1 MRRIITL
8 LLLLA
13 LLASLSVSLVL
24 AVPADAETD
33 TWDGIRA
40 GIGVA
45 DATWHVGA
53 AAGQYTDYRAPQDE
67 LQGDIDPH
75 LHATTKENSY
85 GVQSRLTIRAI
96 VVEGTNGERVA
107 LVKSDNYLAQDYLLR
122 RVGQLLEEAGSGVTY
137 GNILHAASH
146 NHSSPY
152 YSTPSWGVWVFEDV
166 VDLRMFEF
174 QARAMRDAI
183 LDAEGSLAPARM
195 GATVVRHDVYKG
207 NIMRS
212 ETADDGTPAGF
223 PNDYGDKDLTLLR
236 FDRLVEGGFEPMAV
250 WMNWGQHPESLDSYD
265 LITADFLAPLERLV
279 EEDTGATLVFS
290 QGDVGSA
297 EGPYDGWNRGR
308 MDDGTLV
315 AWAHVGH
322 AQTERG
328 ARLLADSV
336 VEGFEEIGA
345 DGGGTVPFATHF
357 EVSAINGW
365 VPGPASHPYP
375 SVSNCRTETTLD
387 GEPGVPVTG
396 LPDCGRYGGTD
407 QLAPVYD
414 NLKEHGLPVPEQ
426 YDAPSFTGVQENLRL
441 RLQVIKLGD
450 VVLGS
455 CACEAQVDLI
465 KNFKSRANDV
475 VGDQHHGFDWESDD
489 HTTCTKVES
498 GWTCVYDDPGSRAP
512 NNPGEA
518 HREWTFSDAAYRRWK
533 AQVHNAA
540 NGWDD
545 LAYLPWANAEPSD
558 PADIKGNFSTE
569 ELDEETGYKLVVGV
583 GHAGDYNGYTVS
595 YREYM
600 GYDHYR
606 KALTSHGPH
615 TADYMVTWM
624 VRMARTLNDPSYS
637 WQDEL
642 LTGDPTTLARGEA
655 DEVRQLAASQ
665 ALGRAAGAAYDAW
678 QAALPDDVGPFELTA
693 QPSDISR
700 FDGAWIR
707 WRGGSNAVDNP
718 VVTVDRLVD
727 GAWVPFAGM
736 EAEVQTMVD
745 LPDGVQGLAD
755 TWTGSQEWIWT
766 ANFEAYTGGPN
777 PTLQSTPA
785 GTYRFVV
792 DGAARTGGATV
803 PYRLESNPFEV
814 SVWDG
819 LAAPTV
825 SVVDGAIVVSAQDRV
840 AYPRTY
846 ESVFPFVV
854 DDGGGL
860 PELEDGELVDSFTVC
875 KTCSF
880 RPWAFEGSVA
890 AVDVTVVGRNGQSAT
905 YAATAVGDGTWAV
918 DGVKLKAGDEVFVGA
933 GGVRDGAG
941 NVNAAG
947 SERVV
952 VTKDLLGK
960 GGGPGAAGAGVAGG
974 SFAPSAAEQADA
986 AEVLASSGGIAPV
999 VPAGII
1005 AAVLFALTALGVVVR
1020 VRRPIGR

>member
-24 AVPADAETD
+24 AVPADAEID

-40 GIGVA
+40 GVGVA
-45 DATWHVGA
+45 DATWQVGA
-53 AAGQYTDYRAPQDE
+53 SAGQYSDARDPFDE
-67 LQGDIDPH
+67 LQGGDMDPH
-75 LHATTKENSY
+75 LHATAKENSY

-137 GNILHAASH
+137 GNILHAATH

-152 YSTPSWGVWVFEDV
+152 YSTPSWGVWIFEDV
-166 VDLRMFEF
+166 VDLRMFEY

-183 LDAEGSLAPARM
+183 LDAEASLAPARM
-195 GATVVRHDVYKG
+195 GATVVRHDLYKG
-207 NIMRS
+207 NIMRPQ
-212 ETADDGTPAGF
+212 TADDGSPAGF
-223 PNDYGDKDLTLLR
+223 PNDYGDKDLSLLR
-236 FDRLVEGGFEPMAV
+236 FDRLTEGGFAPMAV

-265 LITADFLAPLERLV
+265 LITADFLAPLERFV
-279 EEDTGATLVFS
+279 EQDTGATLVFS

-315 AWAHVGH
+315 AWAHIGH

-336 VEGFEEIGA
+336 VEGFEQIGA
-345 DGGGTVPFATHF
+345 GGGTVPFATHF
-357 EVSAINGW
+357 EVSAVNGW

-375 SVSNCRTETTLD
+375 GVSNCRTEKTLD

-407 QLAPVYD
+407 QFSPLYD
-414 NLKEHGLPVPEQ
+414 NLKAHGIPVPEQ
-426 YDAPSFTGVQENLRL
+426 YNATAFTAVEENLRL

-455 CACEAQVDLI
+455 CACEAQVDII
-465 KNFKSRANDV
+465 KNFKSRANDE
-475 VGDQHHGFDWESDD
+475 VGDQHVGFDWESDE
-489 HTTCTKVES
+489 HTTCTQAES
-498 GWTCVYDDPGSRAP
+498 GDWTCVYDDAVARGGRS
-512 NNPGEA
+512 
-518 HREWTFSDAAYRRWK
+518 WTFSDTAYRRWK

-545 LAYLPWANAEPSD
+545 LAYLPWANAEPID
-558 PADIKGNFSTE
+558 PAEIKGNFSTE
-569 ELDEETGYKLVVGV
+569 ELDEQTGYAMVVGV

-615 TADYMVTWM
+615 TADYMSTWL

-678 QAALPDDVGPFELTA
+678 QAALPDDVGPVELQV
-693 QPSDISR
+693 QPLDISR
-700 FDGAWIR
+700 FDGAWIQ

-718 VVTVDRLVD
+718 VVTVERLVD
-727 GAWVPFAGM
+727 GAWTTFAGM
-736 EAEVQTMVD
+736 QGEVQTMVD

-777 PTLQSTPA
+777 PALASTPA

-825 SVVDGAIVVSAQDRV
+825 SVVDGEIVVTAQDRV
-840 AYPRTY
+840 VYPRTY
-846 ESVFPFVV
+846 ESVFPFVA
-854 DDGGGL
+854 DDGRGR
-860 PELEDGELVDSFTVC
+860 LVDENGAPVADDLRVC

-880 RPWAFEGSVA
+880 RPWAFEGRVA
-890 AVDVTVVGRNGQSAT
+890 AVDVTVIGKNDQSAT
-905 YAATAVGDGTWAV
+905 YPASRAEDGTWTV
-918 DGVKLKAGDEVFVGA
+918 DGVKLKAGDEVFVGV

-941 NVNAAG
+941 NVNGAG
-947 SERVV
+947 SQAVV
-952 VTKDLLGK
+952 VDKDMLGK
-960 GGGPGAAGAGVAGG
+960 GGGPTRPASVGADATSAAGQTGVVGVDGVPAASGATPGGIPIGAAAVAFVLLGGAGLTARLRRGRAGAGQ
-974 SFAPSAAEQADA
+974 S
-986 AEVLASSGGIAPV
+986 
-999 VPAGII
+999 
-1005 AAVLFALTALGVVVR
+1005 
-1020 VRRPIGR
+1020 